1 MLLATM
7 RRAFSEAWAK
17 RSSFWFQI
25 GVMVANDLFFVAF
38 WVLFFNEVESVRGWD
53 VEQTLLLLA
62 ILATVTGVALGLFP
76 NARRLGEMV
85 SDGRIDAA
93 LALPL
98 DPLGYL
104 LARSIDAAPLGDLLF
119 GPLLFVALGD
129 LSPERIVLFLVGSA
143 VGTVVFV
150 SFLVLLGSAT
160 FFLGGR
166 GDHAELGFQALLLL
180 SSYPIDIFGGAT
192 RLLLF
197 TAVPAAFVTGLPTRL
212 VTEFSPATAALMLAV
227 AAAFA
232 TTSYASFAAGLKR
245 YRSGSV
251 WTQA

>member
-1 MLLATM
+1 MLLATS

-38 WVLFFNEVESVRGWD
+38 WVLFFGEVESVRGWD
-53 VEQTLLLLA
+53 VERALLLLSV
-62 ILATVTGVALGLFP
+62 LATVTGIVMGLFA
-76 NARRLGEMV
+76 NARKLGEMI
-85 SDGRIDAA
+85 SGGKIDAA
-93 LALPL
+93 LALPT

-104 LARSIDAAPLGDLLF
+104 LVRSVDPALLGDLVF

-129 LSPERIVLFLVGSA
+129 LSPERIALYLA
-143 VGTVVFV
+143 GTVAGSVVFL
-150 SFLVLLGSAT
+150 SFLVMLGATT
-160 FFLGGR
+160 FFLGR
-166 GDHAELGFQALLLL
+166 GDHGELGFQALLIL

-197 TAVPAAFVTGLPTRL
+197 TAVPAGFVTGLPTRL
-212 VTEFSPATAALMLAV
+212 VDDFSAPSALLMVAV
-227 AAAFA
+227 AAGFA
-232 TTSYASFAAGLKR
+232 AAAYAAFAAGLRR